1 MKLKRFKA
9 QGFRNIESCD
19 IEFSDGVNL
28 LYGDNAEG
36 KTNAIEGIYV
46 FSRGKSFRA
55 KEDSELIKFGEDG
68 FNLYI
73 EYEDSIGKNTL
84 EYSLYKK
91 ERRRK
96 KNGYRIDKVKDMIG
110 SFKSVLFYPDDLLL
124 VKGGPE
130 ERRDFL
136 NVAIGQCYNSY
147 IGYYASYK
155 KALENRNCLLKFA
168 SKGMYFDE
176 RELISW
182 SEYMAEHASFIYLM
196 RLEYIKRL
204 EKYSSKIMKEIS
216 EGKEDMTLSYKSDI
230 EEEISEREEIKKEY
244 IKILT
249 ENIDKEKIVGVSL
262 YGPHRDDLVININGK
277 SARSY
282 SSQGQQRSIV
292 LSLKLGEGEVS
303 REICGEYPVFLF
315 DDVLS
320 ELDDGRKNYILSGT
334 EDRQVIITSC
344 ENNDDIKVFKN
355 KIKVNSGRYSNNQ

>member
-1 MKLKRFKA
+1 MGKR
-9 QGFRNIESCD
+9 R
-19 IEFSDGVNL
+19 L
-28 LYGDNAEG
+28 LPTGQL
-36 KTNAIEGIYV
+36 TNQ
-46 FSRGKSFRA
+46 
-55 KEDSELIKFGEDG
+55 
-68 FNLYI
+68 
-73 EYEDSIGKNTL
+73 
-84 EYSLYKK
+84 

-182 SEYMAEHASFIYLM
+182 SEYMAEHASFIYLI

-230 EEEISEREEIKKEY
+230 EEEISEKDCIW
-244 IKILT
+244 
-249 ENIDKEKIVGVSL
+249 
-262 YGPHRDDLVININGK
+262 H
-277 SARSY
+277 
-282 SSQGQQRSIV
+282 
-292 LSLKLGEGEVS
+292 
-303 REICGEYPVFLF
+303 
-315 DDVLS
+315 
-320 ELDDGRKNYILSGT
+320 
-334 EDRQVIITSC
+334 
-344 ENNDDIKVFKN
+344 
-355 KIKVNSGRYSNNQ
+355 